1 MQVVSRAHTVFRKK
15 WRTPFGK
22 CPPLV
27 NLICLKPSSMPVI
40 TTELGLSFRRLT
52 SKSLF
57 RAGFEFRLPCGK
69 AGHHLSTCHTPNSA

>member
-1 MQVVSRAHTVFRKK
+1 MQVVSRAHTVEKS
-15 WRTPFGK
+15 GGHLLK

-27 NLICLKPSSMPVI
+27 NLICLKPNSMPVI

-69 AGHHLSTCHTPNSA
+69 AGHHLSTCHTPNNL